1 MNQQLKESKYSVT
14 YLATGGKGT
23 QGMKR
28 PIHLTK
34 TFLSREKMQAW
45 IDAAEN
51 DKIEG
56 FIDFISISENTDLKE
71 SFRPGYGMVPAPIN
85 DKTYKAKG
93 LRKLWGIAMRAG
105 KWADT
110 FIGLYSD
117 GSFSIID
124 TNDNTETKYANGPD
138 VLAALKK
145 LVNEGIELLGDSLNE
160 VLSKNATA
168 SDWIHDF
175 VKSDAPQFKGK
186 SKKERIK
193 MALGAYYASQQKES
207 FSSIPQDEYFSNLE
221 EAINTGSFSKAKELL
236 REYSK

>member
-28 PIHLTK
+28 PIRLTK
-34 TFLSREKMQAW
+34 TFISREKMQAW

-56 FIDFISISENTDLKE
+56 FIDFIAISEATDNKN
-71 SFRPGYGMVPAPIN
+71 FKPGHGMVPAPIGK
-85 DKTYKAKG
+85 DTYQNKD
-93 LRKLWGIAMRAG
+93 LVKLWGIQMRAG

-110 FIGLYSD
+110 FVGLYSD
-117 GSFSIID
+117 GKFSIID
-124 TNDNTETKYANGPD
+124 TNDNTETKYANGPT

-145 LVNEGIELLGDSLNE
+145 LTNEGIKLLGDSLNE
-160 VLSKNATA
+160 VLSKSATA

-186 SKKERIK
+186 SKKQRIK

-207 FSSIPQDEYFSNLE
+207 FSSIPQDEYFNNLE
-221 EAINTGSFSKAKELL
+221 EAINSGSFSQAKALL